1 MPDASVHADAGAS
14 RLVPRGMHERGSE
27 SIDGEAQVSD
37 NAARVSVGAR
47 RLAVHYAVLAL
58 VSAGVAVFVF
68 TSGASRHAQRQ
79 IAGGYDVSAASAC
92 LGAKIELTQSGR
104 FVAIANAQST
114 LSGALK
120 FANGRLSGAV
130 HCVRGPSAQLAAH
143 VAGGVLAGSL
153 GGLPVSAELKR
164 DPPEPGA
171 PKPLAPESVGGEYQL
186 APSSA
191 CLGSKMKLTQSG
203 STVKVVTSKKPRGT
217 LVYRAGVLTGAVACE
232 HGGRRT
238 VAGTAAGRAL
248 DLMLTPPAGATGSA
262 GTSATGRAG
271 TSATGRAGTGAT
283 KAGPPAGTA
292 SGTANNRAAATGAR
306 AGAAA
311 VPGATAAPLPEN
323 ISATK
328 QRTAEET
335 VVAFFIAVAIVM
347 LFARLCG
354 SLMPRIRQPRVMG
367 EVLAGILLG
376 PTLFGVL
383 APHLQAAIFA
393 SDIVPYIGVA
403 ANLGL
408 IFYMFLIGLEVDL
421 GQLRGRARM
430 TFVVSNTALLVP
442 LMLGMLV
449 ALPLYTL
456 LAPEIRF
463 AAFALFVGV
472 SMSIT
477 AFPVLAR
484 IISERRML
492 KRPLGALALSAAAVD
507 DVSAWFLIALATAV
521 AGAGSGVGVLET
533 IGWAGVFC
541 LGMAFVVR
549 PIVARAAVAYDEAGR
564 LPGTWLTVIFA
575 GVLLS
580 AIATETIGIAV
591 IFGAFVMGLAMP
603 RHAGLS
609 EDVTRRVED
618 FVLTLLLPLFF
629 AYTGLRTNVA
639 LLDSG
644 QLVAITVALSALA
657 ILGKYGGTL
666 IAARVIRLPWRQS
679 AVLGALMNTR
689 GLTELIVLNLA
700 LSLGAISQAL
710 FTALVIM
717 ALVTTF
723 MAGPLIR
730 LLDPHNAYG
739 EEPEQELEGKLA
751 AGAQAAELRQRT
763 AGEHSILVA
772 PQSAAALEQL
782 LALAEPLARSQPRRE
797 LILARLVRP
806 PRGAGVRG
814 GLQTEARLVS
824 EASEQLQGKRA
835 QLLEAGLD
843 ARAVALTSA
852 DPGRDLT
859 RLCRSEE
866 IDLILMDGRRPL
878 LGDGVPREEVGTVL
892 SDARC
897 DVAVLVAREGATV
910 SPGPDRSVMV
920 PFGGADHDWAALELA
935 SWIAA
940 ASGAPLLL
948 LGSAG
953 QREDGRDASGL
964 LANASLVVQQFAGV
978 AAEPVLAQPGRDGI
992 LAAASEAG
1000 LLLVGLSERWRKE
1013 GLGDTRRAIAR
1024 SAPAPIVFVRRGERP
1039 GALAPSG
1046 DMTRFGWSV
1055 ALGKPAQ

>member
-1 MPDASVHADAGAS
+1 MSDAGDSRRKPYRKGCAVRRVV
-14 RLVPRGMHERGSE
+14 RLVPPGMNNRGSE
-27 SIDGEAQVSD
+27 SIDAETQGSF
-37 NAARVSVGAR
+37 GAR

-58 VSAGVAVFVF
+58 VTAGVMVFVF
-68 TSGASRHAQRQ
+68 ASGATKHAQRQ
-79 IAGGYDVSAASAC
+79 IAGGYDVSAATAC
-92 LGAKIELTQSGR
+92 LGTKIELAQSGR
-104 FVAIANAQST
+104 FVTISNAQST

-120 FANGRLSGAV
+120 FVNGRLSGAV
-130 HCVRGPSAQLAAH
+130 HCVGGRVAQIDVR
-143 VAGGVLAGSL
+143 VASGVLAGSL
-153 GGLPVSAELKR
+153 GGLPAIAELKR

-171 PKPLAPESVGGEYQL
+171 PKPLAPGSVGGEYQL
-186 APSSA
+186 APTSA

-203 STVKVVTSKKPRGT
+203 STVKVVSAKKPRGT
-217 LVYRAGVLTGAVACE
+217 LIYRAGALAGAISCE

-238 VAGTAAGRAL
+238 LAGTAAGRAL
-248 DLMLTPPAGATGSA
+248 DLMLTPTPFEAAAQSGRSSAITGSPPAAAGATA
-262 GTSATGRAG
+262 GVGGVSI
-271 TSATGRAGTGAT
+271 
-283 KAGPPAGTA
+283 
-292 SGTANNRAAATGAR
+292 
-306 AGAAA
+306 
-311 VPGATAAPLPEN
+311 PEHL
-323 ISATK
+323 SATK
-328 QRTAEET
+328 QRTAENT
-335 VVAFFIAVAIVM
+335 VVAFFIAIVVVM

-376 PTLFGVL
+376 PTLFGAL
-383 APHLQAAIFA
+383 APHLQSTIFA
-393 SDIVPYIGVA
+393 SDIVPYIGVV

-430 TFVVSNTALLVP
+430 TLAISNTALLVP

-449 ALPLYTL
+449 ALGLYPL

-521 AGAGSGVGVLET
+521 AGAGSGVAVLEK
-533 IGWAGVFC
+533 IGWAALFC
-541 LGMAFVVR
+541 LGMAFLVR
-549 PIVARAAVAYDEAGR
+549 PLLARAAVAYDEAGR
-564 LPGTWLTVIFA
+564 IPGTWITAIFA

-580 AIATETIGIAV
+580 AITTETIGIAV
-591 IFGAFVMGLAMP
+591 IFGAFVMGIAMP

-639 LLDSG
+639 LLGRG
-644 QLVAITVALSALA
+644 QLIAITAVLCA
-657 ILGKYGGTL
+657 IAIVGKYGGTL

-700 LSLGAISQAL
+700 LSTGAISAAL
-710 FTALVIM
+710 FAALVIM

-730 LLDPHNAYG
+730 LLDPHNAFG
-739 EEPEQELEGKLA
+739 EEPEAQLA
-751 AGAQAAELRQRT
+751 ATGARLTPEQLGAAP
-763 AGEHSILVA
+763 EHSILVA

-782 LALAEPLARSQPRRE
+782 LALAEPLARSEPRRE
-797 LILARLVRP
+797 LILVRLVRP
-806 PRGAGVRG
+806 PRGATVRG

-824 EASEQLQGKRA
+824 EASDQLQRKREE
-835 QLLEAGLD
+835 LLDAGLD

-859 RLCRSEE
+859 RLCRGEE
-866 IDLILMDGRRPL
+866 VDLVLLDGRRPL

-897 DVAVLVAREGATV
+897 DVAVLVAREGVVV

-940 ASGAPLLL
+940 ASGAPLRL
-948 LGSAG
+948 LGSSG
-953 QREDGRDASGL
+953 RREDGRDASGL

-978 AAEPVLAQPGRDGI
+978 SAEPILAEPGRDGI
-992 LAAASEAG
+992 LAAAAGAG
-1000 LLLVGLSERWRKE
+1000 LLLIGLSERWRRE
-1013 GLGDTRRAIAR
+1013 GLGETRRAIAR
-1024 SAPAPIVFVRRGERP
+1024 SAPAPIVFVRRGERR
-1039 GALAPSG
+1039 GALAPAT
-1046 DMTRFGWSV
+1046 DMTRFGWSTA
-1055 ALGKPAQ
+1055 ALGKPVQ

>member
-27 SIDGEAQVSD
+27 SIDGEVQVSD
-37 NAARVSVGAR
+37 NEARVSVGAR

-68 TSGASRHAQRQ
+68 TSGAGRHAQRQ

-104 FVAIANAQST
+104 FVAISNAQST

-120 FANGRLSGAV
+120 FVNGRLSGAV
-130 HCVRGPSAQLAAH
+130 HCVRGRSAQLATR

-217 LVYRAGVLTGAVACE
+217 LVYRAGVLAGAVSCE

-248 DLMLTPPAGATGSA
+248 DLMLTPPAGATG
-262 GTSATGRAG
+262 RAG
-271 TSATGRAGTGAT
+271 TSAT

-292 SGTANNRAAATGAR
+292 SGAANNRAAGTGAL

-311 VPGATAAPLPEN
+311 VAVAGATAAPLPEN

-328 QRTAEET
+328 QRTAEQT

-730 LLDPHNAYG
+730 LLDPRNAYG
-739 EEPEQELEGKLA
+739 EEPEEELEGKLA

-772 PQSAAALEQL
+772 PRSAAALEQL

>member
-1 MPDASVHADAGAS
+1 MSN
-14 RLVPRGMHERGSE
+14 RGSE
-27 SIDGEAQVSD
+27 PTDAETQGSF
-37 NAARVSVGAR
+37 GAR
-47 RLAVHYAVLAL
+47 RLAVHYALLGL
-58 VSAGVAVFVF
+58 VTAAVVVFVF
-68 TSGASRHAQRQ
+68 SSGTSKHAQKQ
-79 IAGGYDVSAASAC
+79 IAGGYDVSAATAC
-92 LGAKIELTQSGR
+92 LGPKMELAQSGQ
-104 FVAIANAQST
+104 FVTISNAQST

-120 FANGRLSGAV
+120 WKNGRLSGTV
-130 HCVRGPSAQLAAH
+130 HCLHGRSAQIDARAAN
-143 VAGGVLAGSL
+143 GVLAGSL
-153 GGLPVSAELKR
+153 GGLLMAAELKR

-171 PKPLAPESVGGEYQL
+171 PKPRAPRSVGGEYQL

-191 CLGSKMKLTQSG
+191 CLGGKMKLSQSG
-203 STVKVVTSKKPRGT
+203 SKVKVVTSKKPRGT
-217 LVYRAGVLTGAVACE
+217 LIYRAGTLAGAVSCE
-232 HGGRRT
+232 HGGSRT
-238 VAGTAAGRAL
+238 MAGTAAGRAL
-248 DLMLTPPAGATGSA
+248 DLMLTAPPAPGAGAASAAAAKTPAAPGGAAA
-262 GTSATGRAG
+262 GT
-271 TSATGRAGTGAT
+271 
-283 KAGPPAGTA
+283 
-292 SGTANNRAAATGAR
+292 R
-306 AGAAA
+306 AGAALA
-311 VPGATAAPLPEN
+311 ATTIAPPEHLSAA
-323 ISATK
+323 K
-328 QRTAEET
+328 QRTAENT
-335 VVAFFIAVAIVM
+335 VVAFFIAVVVVM

-354 SLMPRIRQPRVMG
+354 SLMPRLGQPRVMG

-376 PTLFGVL
+376 PTLFGAI
-383 APHLQAAIFA
+383 APGLQSTIFA
-393 SDIVPYIGVA
+393 PDIVPYIGVV

-421 GQLRGRARM
+421 GLLRGRARV
-430 TFVVSNTALLVP
+430 TLAVSNTALLVP

-449 ALPLYTL
+449 ALPLYPL
-456 LAPEIRF
+456 LAPDIRF

-521 AGAGSGVGVLET
+521 ASAGSGVAVLET
-533 IGWAGVFC
+533 IGWAAVFC
-541 LGMAFVVR
+541 LGMAFLVR
-549 PIVARAAVAYDEAGR
+549 PILARAAVAHDEAGR
-564 LPGTWLTVIFA
+564 MPGTWITIIFA

-591 IFGAFVMGLAMP
+591 IFGAFVMGIVMP

-639 LLDSG
+639 LLGQG
-644 QLVAITVALSALA
+644 QLIAITAALCAIA

-666 IAARVIRLPWRQS
+666 IAARVVRLPWRES

-700 LSLGAISQAL
+700 LSTGAISSAL

-723 MAGPLIR
+723 MAGPLMR
-730 LLDPHNAYG
+730 LLDPSNAFG
-739 EEPEQELEGKLA
+739 EEPEQELA
-751 AGAQAAELRQRT
+751 ASTAMLTPEQRGA

-782 LALAEPLARSQPRRE
+782 LALAQPLARSEPRRE

-806 PRGAGVRG
+806 PRGATVRG
-814 GLQTEARLVS
+814 GLQTEARRVS
-824 EASEQLQGKRA
+824 EASEQLQHRREE
-835 QLLEAGLD
+835 LLQEGLD

-852 DPGRDLT
+852 DPGRDLV

-866 IDLILMDGRRPL
+866 IDLLLLDGRRPL
-878 LGDGVPREEVGTVL
+878 LGDGVPREAVGTVL
-892 SDARC
+892 SEARC
-897 DVAVLVAREGATV
+897 DVAVLVAREGAEVGWVGT
-910 SPGPDRSVMV
+910 SDQKRSVVV

-940 ASGAPLLL
+940 ASGAPLRL
-948 LGSAG
+948 LGSSG

-964 LANASLVVQQFAGV
+964 LANAALIVQQFAGI
-978 AAEPVLAQPGRDGI
+978 AAEPILAEPGREGI
-992 LAAASEAG
+992 LAATAGAG
-1000 LLLVGLSERWRKE
+1000 LLLIGLSERWRKE
-1013 GLGDTRRAIAR
+1013 GLGETRRAIAR
-1024 SAPAPIVFVRRGERP
+1024 SAPAPIVFVRRGDRP
-1039 GALAPSG
+1039 GALAPAT
-1046 DMTRFGWSV
+1046 DMTRFGWSAAGIGQPV
-1055 ALGKPAQ
+1055 QPRV

>member
-1 MPDASVHADAGAS
+1 VLL
-14 RLVPRGMHERGSE
+14 LVT
-27 SIDGEAQVSD
+27 
-37 NAARVSVGAR
+37 
-47 RLAVHYAVLAL
+47 
-58 VSAGVAVFVF
+58 AGVAIFVF
-68 TSGASRHAQRQ
+68 ASGATKHAQRQ
-79 IAGGYDVSAASAC
+79 IAGGYDVSAATAC
-92 LGAKIELTQSGR
+92 LGPKIELAQSGR
-104 FVAIANAQST
+104 FVTISNAQST

-120 FANGRLSGAV
+120 FVNGRLSGAV
-130 HCVRGPSAQLAAH
+130 HCVRGHVAQIDAH
-143 VAGGVLAGSL
+143 VVNGVLAGSL
-153 GGLPVSAELKR
+153 GGLPAVAELKR

-171 PKPLAPESVGGEYQL
+171 PKPLAPGSVGGEYQL

-191 CLGSKMKLTQSG
+191 CLGGKMTLKQTGSK
-203 STVKVVTSKKPRGT
+203 VEVVTSKKPRGT
-217 LVYRAGVLTGAVACE
+217 LIYRAGALTGAVSCE

-238 VAGTAAGRAL
+238 LAGTAAGRTL
-248 DLMLTPPAGATGSA
+248 DLMLTPPVPAVAAQSA
-262 GTSATGRAG
+262 ETS
-271 TSATGRAGTGAT
+271 
-283 KAGPPAGTA
+283 
-292 SGTANNRAAATGAR
+292 AATGAVAGTVPAAR
-306 AGAAA
+306 VGVAAGAP
-311 VPGATAAPLPEN
+311 VKATAGPSAAALPEHL
-323 ISATK
+323 SATK
-328 QRTAEET
+328 QRTAENT
-335 VVAFFIAVAIVM
+335 VVAFFIAVVIVM

-376 PTLFGVL
+376 PTLFGAL
-383 APHLQAAIFA
+383 DPGLQAKIFA

-449 ALPLYTL
+449 ALPLYSL
-456 LAPEIRF
+456 LAPDIRF

-484 IISERRML
+484 IIAERRML
-492 KRPLGALALSAAAVD
+492 RRPLGALALSAAAVD

-521 AGAGSGVGVLET
+521 AGASSGLVVLET
-533 IGWAGVFC
+533 IGWAAVFC

-549 PIVARAAVAYDEAGR
+549 PLLARAAVAYDEAGR
-564 LPGTWLTVIFA
+564 VPGTWITAIFA

-591 IFGAFVMGLAMP
+591 IFGAFVMGIVMP

-639 LLDSG
+639 LLNNG
-644 QLVAITVALSALA
+644 QLIGITLGLSAIA

-666 IAARVIRLPWRQS
+666 LAARVIRLPWRQS

-700 LSLGAISQAL
+700 LSLGAISTAL

-717 ALVTTF
+717 ALITTF

-739 EEPEQELEGKLA
+739 EEPEEKLA
-751 AGAQAAELRQRT
+751 ASAPPTAAQRSAAP
-763 AGEHSILVA
+763 EHSILVA
-772 PQSAAALEQL
+772 PQSAAALDQL
-782 LALAEPLARSQPRRE
+782 LALAEPLAHSEPRRE
-797 LILARLVRP
+797 LILAQLVRP
-806 PRGAGVRG
+806 PQGATIRG

-824 EASEQLQGKRA
+824 EASARLQDRRA
-835 QLLEAGLD
+835 ELLDAGLQ

-866 IDLILMDGRRPL
+866 VDLVLLDGRRPL

-892 SDARC
+892 NDAQC
-897 DVAVLVAREGATV
+897 DVAVLVAREGVPV

-935 SWIAA
+935 SWIAS
-940 ASGAPLLL
+940 ASGAPLRL
-948 LGSAG
+948 LGSSG

-964 LANASLVVQQFAGV
+964 LANAALVVQQFAGV
-978 AAEPVLAQPGRDGI
+978 LAEPVLAEPGRDGI
-992 LAAASEAG
+992 LAATAGAG
-1000 LLLVGLSERWRKE
+1000 LLLIGLSERWRSE
-1013 GLGDTRRAIAR
+1013 GLGETRRAIAR
-1024 SAPAPIVFVRRGERP
+1024 SAPAPIVFVRRGARP
-1039 GALAPSG
+1039 GALAPATEL
-1046 DMTRFGWSV
+1046 TRFGWST
-1055 ALGKPAQ
+1055 AGIGKPV